1 MNDSK
6 YERGM
11 SVRRAVLGDRH
22 VDASLEAAT
31 DLTRD
36 FQRYL
41 TENVWGEI
49 WPRPGLERKTRSM
62 LTIAITAALGRLEE
76 LELHMRASRNTGVS
90 RDEMRELLL
99 HVAAYAG
106 VPAANTAFKIAAKVY
121 RESDAETSS

>member
-1 MNDSK
+1 
-6 YERGM
+6 
-11 SVRRAVLGDRH
+11 
-22 VDASLEAAT
+22 
-31 DLTRD
+31 
-36 FQRYL
+36 
-41 TENVWGEI
+41 
-49 WPRPGLERKTRSM
+49 LERKTRSM